1 MPSSMPKRLLFL
13 TLGYTPDLD
22 GGGYRYATEVAEL
35 LAARGHEVH
44 ALYPNPGNE
53 LPAEETRRNVRLH
66 RIARP
71 AGGFYA
77 GFRAANRG
85 ARACLQTL
93 LTASREPTLLFLHQ
107 AYLSP
112 ALRGLPY
119 AMILQGP
126 WGLEHRFARQA
137 RSSSWLRRR
146 FDDLAVR
153 VMTQI
158 ERRALIA
165 TRKLFVASDYS
176 RTCLPKWHS
185 GLHLQAEV
193 IGGGADLAR
202 FHPLESRAAT
212 RTARGIAE
220 DEFLFLAVRRLDP
233 RMGLMHLVEGFA
245 RVAKTH
251 PGARLWIAGKGSQHA
266 ALEERIRLLGLEGRA
281 RLLGFVAE
289 EELPRLY
296 GMADCTLMPSLD
308 LEGFG
313 LATAE
318 SLACGTPVVASR
330 AGANPELIAPLG
342 DGLLFEPG
350 DVGSI
355 ASTLERVVSGR
366 LRLPGRDACM
376 DYARR
381 EFRWD
386 RPADAIERAFEDVA
400 IMGWPEALG

>member
-1 MPSSMPKRLLFL
+1 MIFL
-13 TLGYTPDLD
+13 TLGFTPDLD

-35 LAARGHEVH
+35 LAARGHEIH
-44 ALYPNPGNE
+44 AIYPNPRPD
-53 LPAEETRRNVRLH
+53 LPAEEVRRGVNLH
-66 RIARP
+66 RIPRP
-71 AGGFYA
+71 AGGFYG

-85 ARACLQTL
+85 ARACLRRL
-93 LTASREPTLLFLHQ
+93 LGDSRKPSLLFLHQ

-112 ALRGLPY
+112 SLRGLPF

-137 RSSSWLRRR
+137 RSRSWLRSR
-146 FDDLAVR
+146 FDDLTVR
-153 VMTQI
+153 ILTQI
-158 ERRALIA
+158 ERRALVA

-176 RTCLPKWHS
+176 RTRLPQWHP

-202 FHPLESRAAT
+202 FRPLDSRAAI
-212 RTARGIAE
+212 RAVRGIA
-220 DEFLFLAVRRLDP
+220 DDAFLFLAVRRLDP
-233 RMGLMHLVEGFA
+233 RMGLMALVDAFA
-245 RVAKTH
+245 RVTAVH
-251 PGARLWIAGKGSQHA
+251 SGARLWIAGKGSQHA
-266 ALEERIRLLGLEGRA
+266 ALEQRITTLGLQDHV
-281 RLLGFVAE
+281 RLLGFVSE
-289 EELPRLY
+289 EELPVLY

-330 AGANPELIAPLG
+330 AGANPELLQPLG
-342 DGLLFEPG
+342 EGLLFEPG
-350 DVGSI
+350 NPESI
-355 ASTLERVVSGR
+355 ASTLVRILSDQ
-366 LRLPGRDACM
+366 LHLPGRDVCT

-386 RPADAIERAFEDVA
+386 RPADAMERAFDAVA
-400 IMGWPEALG
+400 CPGWPEGLT

>member
-1 MPSSMPKRLLFL
+1 MPSLPPKRMIFL

-35 LAARGHEVH
+35 LAARGHEIH
-44 ALYPNPGNE
+44 AVYPNPRPE
-53 LPAEETRRNVRLH
+53 LPAEEVRRGVHLH
-66 RIARP
+66 RIQRP

-77 GFRAANRG
+77 GFRTANRG
-85 ARACLQTL
+85 VRACLRNL
-93 LTASREPTLLFLHQ
+93 LTDSRSPSLLFLHQ

-112 ALRGLPY
+112 ALRGLPF

-137 RSSSWLRRR
+137 RSRSWLRSR

-153 VMTQI
+153 IMTQI
-158 ERRALIA
+158 ERRALVA

-176 RTCLPKWHS
+176 RTRLPQWHP
-185 GLHLQAEV
+185 GLQLQAEV

-202 FHPLESRAAT
+202 FRPLDSRAAL
-212 RTARGIAE
+212 RTERGIA
-220 DEFLFLAVRRLDP
+220 DDQFLFLAVRRLDP
-233 RMGLMHLVEGFA
+233 RMGLMALVDGFA
-245 RVAKTH
+245 RVAASH

-266 ALEERIRLLGLEGRA
+266 ALDERITALGLQERV
-281 RLLGFVAE
+281 RLLGFVTE
-289 EELPRLY
+289 EELPILY
-296 GMADCTLMPSLD
+296 GLADCTLMPSLD

-330 AGANPELIAPLG
+330 AGANPELIQPLG
-342 DGLLFEPG
+342 EGLLFEPG
-350 DVGSI
+350 NPESI
-355 ASTLERVVSGR
+355 ANTLGRIVSGQ
-366 LRLPGRDACM
+366 LQLPSREVCT

-386 RPADAIERAFEDVA
+386 RPADAMERAFDTVA
-400 IMGWPEALG
+400 CSGWPEGLA

>member
-1 MPSSMPKRLLFL
+1 MPTLQPKRMIFL

-35 LAARGHEVH
+35 LAARGHEIH
-44 ALYPNPGNE
+44 AIYPNPRPE
-53 LPAEETRRNVRLH
+53 LPEEEIRRGVHLH
-66 RIARP
+66 RIPRP

-77 GFRAANRG
+77 GFRTANRG
-85 ARACLQTL
+85 ARARLRSL
-93 LTASREPTLLFLHQ
+93 LADSAGPSLLFLHQ

-112 ALRGLPY
+112 ALRGLPF

-137 RSSSWLRRR
+137 KSRSWFRSRL
-146 FDDLAVR
+146 DDLAVR
-153 VMTQI
+153 ILTQI

-165 TRKLFVASDYS
+165 TRKLFVASEYS
-176 RTCLPKWHS
+176 RTRLPQWHP
-185 GLHLQAEV
+185 GLQVQAEV

-202 FHPLESRAAT
+202 FRPLDTRAAI
-212 RTARGIAE
+212 RAERGIPE
-220 DEFLFLAVRRLDP
+220 DAFLFLAVRRLDP
-233 RMGLMHLVEGFA
+233 RMGLMALIDGFA
-245 RVAKTH
+245 RMAAAH
-251 PGARLWIAGKGSQHA
+251 PRARLWIAGKGSQHA
-266 ALEERIRLLGLEGRA
+266 ALEQRIASMGLQQRIRLLG
-281 RLLGFVAE
+281 FVPE
-289 EELPRLY
+289 EELPILY
-296 GMADCTLMPSLD
+296 GIADCTLMPSLD

-330 AGANPELIAPLG
+330 AGANPELVQPLG

-350 DVGSI
+350 SPESI
-355 ASTLERVVSGR
+355 ASALERIVSGQ
-366 LRLPGRDACM
+366 LHLPGRDACT

-386 RPADAIERAFEDVA
+386 RPADAMERAFDAVA
-400 IMGWPEALG
+400 CPGWPEGLA